1 MEKHFSIDKA
11 GSRLRQRKGR
21 GSGAAGL
28 AFLAALVLAPLTNSR
43 IAGAR
48 VADGAAR
55 LPGATLPL
63 NVARKSASDLEV
75 GGDLAGL
82 PHGSTRYVAVNS
94 LLALPQ
100 AAYTVADDT
109 NFAGAAKIS
118 GVPLEAL
125 ARLLGAAPESNMVV
139 AICDDKYRANYPRAY
154 IAAHHP
160 LVVLRV
166 NGQLASRWPK
176 DPETHHFSMGPY
188 MISHPKFTPDFKIL
202 SHTDEAQIPWGVA
215 RIEIR
220 DEKAV
225 FGAIAPRGPAA
236 GDTAVQEGFRIAQQN
251 CFRCHNLGV
260 EGGEKSGRPWLMLAA
275 WAAASPSYFSAYVR
289 DPKKVNRHAEMPANT
304 GYDDTTIRALREYF
318 ATFVSGERR

>member
-100 AAYTVADDT
+100 
-109 NFAGAAKIS
+109 
-118 GVPLEAL
+118 
-125 ARLLGAAPESNMVV
+125 
-139 AICDDKYRANYPRAY
+139 
-154 IAAHHP
+154 
-160 LVVLRV
+160 
-166 NGQLASRWPK
+166 
-176 DPETHHFSMGPY
+176 
-188 MISHPKFTPDFKIL
+188 
-202 SHTDEAQIPWGVA
+202 
-215 RIEIR
+215 
-220 DEKAV
+220 
-225 FGAIAPRGPAA
+225 
-236 GDTAVQEGFRIAQQN
+236 
-251 CFRCHNLGV
+251 
-260 EGGEKSGRPWLMLAA
+260 
-275 WAAASPSYFSAYVR
+275 
-289 DPKKVNRHAEMPANT
+289 
-304 GYDDTTIRALREYF
+304 
-318 ATFVSGERR
+318 